1 VHVERLADALIAGT
15 SGQTSVGQV
24 YRFLC
29 QHYNATVA
37 REEFVRFLRGDRP
50 ELLLRSARSVTAR
63 MRTSSQGFRMSIF
76 GNIRMASWTR
86 ISLSAL
92 IIGTTAS
99 IVSTA
104 ALAILATLEGKGA
117 LQPTN
122 ATSHWL
128 HGESAAAFA
137 HMDTRHTGLG
147 YATHHASA
155 LFWAWPFAAW
165 LASRP
170 DRSSVQMLRDASVL
184 SAIAAT
190 VDYGI
195 TPKRLTP
202 GWELV
207 LPTRSMF
214 AAFAALAIGL
224 ALGARVTQ
232 DLLGTR

>member
-1 VHVERLADALIAGT
+1 MHTFGGT
-15 SGQTSVGQV
+15 
-24 YRFLC
+24 
-29 QHYNATVA
+29 
-37 REEFVRFLRGDRP
+37 
-50 ELLLRSARSVTAR
+50 
-63 MRTSSQGFRMSIF
+63 
-76 GNIRMASWTR
+76 RMASWTR
-86 ISLSAL
+86 IGLSAL
-92 IIGTTAS
+92 FIGTTAS
-99 IVSTA
+99 IVATA
-104 ALAILATLEGKGA
+104 ALAIIAKVEGKGA

-128 HGESAAAFA
+128 HGDSAAAFA
-137 HMDTRHTGLG
+137 QLDTRHTALG

-165 LASRP
+165 LAFRP
-170 DRSSVQMLRDASVL
+170 RRSSVEMLRDASVM

-207 LPTRSMF
+207 LPTRSIC

-224 ALGARVTQ
+224 ALGARMTQ
-232 DLLGTR
+232 DLLGPP

>member
-1 VHVERLADALIAGT
+1 
-15 SGQTSVGQV
+15 
-24 YRFLC
+24 
-29 QHYNATVA
+29 
-37 REEFVRFLRGDRP
+37 
-50 ELLLRSARSVTAR
+50 
-63 MRTSSQGFRMSIF
+63 
-76 GNIRMASWTR
+76 MASWTR
-86 ISLSAL
+86 IGLSAL
-92 IIGTTAS
+92 FIGTTAS

-104 ALAILATLEGKGA
+104 ALAIIAKVEGKGA

-128 HGESAAAFA
+128 HGDRAAAFA
-137 HMDTRHTGLG
+137 QLDTRHTGLG

-170 DRSSVQMLRDASVL
+170 RRSSAEMLRDASVM

-190 VDYGI
+190 GDYGI

-214 AAFAALAIGL
+214 AAFAALAVGL

-232 DLLGTR
+232 DLLDSRWLLSEFRHLSTEVLEQQLFRPQNPLALSCHIPSDLGFKVHQVDKRINLTAQFVC